1 MASVAQALP
10 CQDGAAQTSG
20 EVGWISLKDE
30 RFRERFQ
37 KTLLNEPTRDL
48 EAGWQL
54 AWELGRPAVPLLWD
68 MLAKEKAMVE
78 RRLIVLAAAVLAG
91 GPIEDERL
99 FAWLEQPKPM
109 LEERVLGCMLMALG
123 PKRQRP
129 VQGFWSR
136 CSGPAKRPEQILA
149 IALRLASA
157 RFPGAEEDA
166 ALLQDD
172 DPGLAGA
179 QSYAC
184 LPVSGPVATK
194 LWNLKTPE
202 RHAELF
208 WRGAL
213 LGGARSVSDG
223 TTPQEGLVEKSR
235 RVMELGSDQGT
246 GARLAAA
253 LFRARAGDF
262 RTDAELDGSLLQLA
276 AADPAKARLLQERL
290 GPTPPPRLDEPQRLA
305 VCYVMSRD
313 PEVVIKDRAVW
324 GAEERIRKHVATALA
339 MRLLADQQPRTLDSL
354 PAVPEWVIV
363 RWAAGAPMEAVV
375 LDDPPLQAAV
385 ELAAAGRLSRPVMRN
400 LLEEALWRWGSHPGL
415 GTWENE
421 RLLLRDLIL
430 VGSSSGGG
438 KYQPQVRP
446 HERYRPQGLGPDDPF
461 FTVAVALYD
470 FTSRPRLP
478 LPAEYRLR

>member
-123 PKRQRP
+123 PEAAAARAGLLEQVFWPGEATRADPRDRVAPRIGAVSRGRGGRRTAPGRRSGPRRRAGVCVLAGLRPRCDEVVESQDARTPRRVVLARRAARWRAIGQRWHDATRRPGREEQEGDGARQRP
-129 VQGFWSR
+129 GHGSPS
-136 CSGPAKRPEQILA
+136 CC
-149 IALRLASA
+149 
-157 RFPGAEEDA
+157 GA
-166 ALLQDD
+166 
-172 DPGLAGA
+172 
-179 QSYAC
+179 
-184 LPVSGPVATK
+184 VS
-194 LWNLKTPE
+194 
-202 RHAELF
+202 
-208 WRGAL
+208 
-213 LGGARSVSDG
+213 
-223 TTPQEGLVEKSR
+223 
-235 RVMELGSDQGT
+235 
-246 GARLAAA
+246 
-253 LFRARAGDF
+253 RARRDF

-400 LLEEALWRWGSHPGL
+400 LLEEALWRWGSHPGSAR
-415 GTWENE
+415 GRTNACCCA
-421 RLLLRDLIL
+421 I
-430 VGSSSGGG
+430 
-438 KYQPQVRP
+438 
-446 HERYRPQGLGPDDPF
+446 
-461 FTVAVALYD
+461 
-470 FTSRPRLP
+470 
-478 LPAEYRLR
+478 